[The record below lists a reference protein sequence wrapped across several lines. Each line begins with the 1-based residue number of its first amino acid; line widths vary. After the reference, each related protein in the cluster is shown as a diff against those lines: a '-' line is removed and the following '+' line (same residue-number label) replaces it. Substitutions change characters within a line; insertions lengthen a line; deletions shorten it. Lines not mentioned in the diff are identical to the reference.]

1 MKIPREVRELE
12 SLIKVN
18 KHLGIALSE
27 LTNTHSYLGSLREQK
42 SLISVKL
49 KLEGIIER
57 TVKAEKLVKDS
68 FFRKLK

>member
-12 SLIKVN
+12 SLMKVN

-42 SLISVKL
+42 TLISVKL

-57 TVKAEKLVKDS
+57 TLQAEKSSKDS

>member
-42 SLISVKL
+42 TLISVKL

-57 TVKAEKLVKDS
+57 TLQAEKSSKDS

>member
-27 LTNTHSYLGSLREQK
+27 LTNTHSYIGSLREQK
-42 SLISVKL
+42 SLIRVKL
-49 KLEGIIER
+49 KLEGVIER
-57 TVKAEKLVKDS
+57 TLKAEKLAKDS

>member
-1 MKIPREVRELE
+1 M
-12 SLIKVN
+12 KVN
-18 KHLGIALSE
+18 KYLGIALSE

-57 TVKAEKLVKDS
+57 TLKAEKLAKDS

>member
-42 SLISVKL
+42 TLIKVKL

-57 TVKAEKLVKDS
+57 TLQAEKLSKDR
-68 FFRKLK
+68 FFRNLK

>member
-42 SLISVKL
+42 TLISVKL

-57 TVKAEKLVKDS
+57 TLKAEKLAKDS

>member
-27 LTNTHSYLGSLREQK
+27 LTNTHSYVGSLREQK

-49 KLEGIIER
+49 KLEAIIER
-57 TVKAEKLVKDS
+57 TLEAEKLSKDS

>member
-27 LTNTHSYLGSLREQK
+27 LTNTHSYIGSLREQK
-42 SLISVKL
+42 SLIKVKL
-49 KLEGIIER
+49 KLEAIIER
-57 TVKAEKLVKDS
+57 TLKAEKSSKSS

>member
-27 LTNTHSYLGSLREQK
+27 LTNTHSYVGSLREQK

-49 KLEGIIER
+49 KLEAII
-57 TVKAEKLVKDS
+57 
-68 FFRKLK
+68 